1 MKRKRQMWEVI
12 EGGLLTTVQD
22 LGRPGYY
29 AMGVSPSGAFDAFSL
44 KVGNLLLRNELGEA
58 GLEVLLPGLRM
69 KALSEMAIAITGG
82 DLSPTLNGQPVQ
94 MWRVIG
100 VHRGDILHLS
110 QLKTGCRA
118 YIAISGGIDV
128 PLVFGSKSTL
138 LHGKLGGYEGR
149 SLKKGDLVNLGR
161 KGASPS
167 ELEGRKAAPPL
178 VRQFGKTFQINV
190 VRGLEDFL
198 FTPESIEIFFSAEWK
213 VSPKANRLGV
223 RYRGPRLSF
232 KPRSQAVDHE
242 AGSDPSNILDDLIPT
257 GGIQVPA
264 GLEPTIL
271 CVDGPS
277 TGGYAKIGTVIS
289 SSISWIGQSKPGDST
304 FFKEVSLDEAYRIL
318 KEEAALFHEGLVLT

>member
-1 MKRKRQMWEVI
+1 MWEVI

-29 AMGVSPSGAFDAFSL
+29 AMGVAPSGAFDAFSL

-100 VHRGDILHLS
+100 VHKGDVLHLS
-110 QLKTGCRA
+110 KLRTGCRA
-118 YIAISGGIDV
+118 YITIAGGIDV
-128 PLVFGSKSTL
+128 PLVLGSKSTL
-138 LHGKLGGYEGR
+138 LHAKLGGYEGR
-149 SLKKGDLVNLGR
+149 SLKKGDLLNLGS
-161 KGASPS
+161 KGAPPS

-178 VRQFGKTFQINV
+178 VRQFGKTFRINV

-198 FTPESIEIFFSAEWK
+198 FTSESIEIFFSSEWK

-223 RYRGPRLSF
+223 RYRGPGLSF
-232 KPRSQAVDHE
+232 KPRSRGVDHE

-318 KEEAALFHEGLVLT
+318 KEEEALFREDSIIL

>member
-1 MKRKRQMWEVI
+1 MWEVI

-44 KVGNLLLRNELGEA
+44 KVGNLLLKNELGEA
-58 GLEVLLPGLRM
+58 GLEVLLPGLWM

-100 VHRGDILHLS
+100 VHRGDVLHLS

-118 YIAISGGIDV
+118 YITISGGIDV

-149 SLKKGDLVNLGR
+149 SLKKGDLVNLGS

-178 VRQFGKTFQINV
+178 VRQFGKTFRINV

-198 FTPESIEIFFSAEWK
+198 FTPESIEIFFSSEWK

-232 KPRSQAVDHE
+232 KPRSRGVDHE

-318 KEEAALFHEGLVLT
+318 KEEEALFREDSIIL

>member
-1 MKRKRQMWEVI
+1 MWEVI
-12 EGGLLTTVQD
+12 EGGLMTTVQD

-44 KVGNLLLRNELGEA
+44 KVGNLLLKNELGEA

-69 KALSEMAIAITGG
+69 KALSEMAITITGG

-100 VHRGDILHLS
+100 VHRGDVLHFS
-110 QLKTGCRA
+110 KWRTGCRA
-118 YIAISGGIDV
+118 YITISGGIDV

-138 LHGKLGGYEGR
+138 LQGKLGGYEGR
-149 SLKKGDLVNLGR
+149 SLKEGDLVKVGT

-178 VRQFGKTFQINV
+178 VRQFGKTFEIRV

-198 FTPESIEIFFSAEWK
+198 FTPESIEIFFSSEWK

-289 SSISWIGQSKPGDST
+289 SGISWIGQSKPGDST

-318 KEEAALFHEGLVLT
+318 KEEEGLFHEGMVIT

>member
-1 MKRKRQMWEVI
+1 MRRKRQMWEVI
-12 EGGLLTTVQD
+12 EGGLLTTAQD

-29 AMGVSPSGAFDAFSL
+29 SMGVSPSGAFDAFSL

-100 VHRGDILHLS
+100 VHRGDVLHLS

-149 SLKKGDLVNLGR
+149 SLKKGDLVKVGS

-178 VRQFGKTFQINV
+178 VRQFGKTFRINV

-198 FTPESIEIFFSAEWK
+198 FTPESIEIFFSSEWK

-232 KPRSQAVDHE
+232 KPRSRGVDYE

-264 GLEPTIL
+264 GLEHNPLCGRSEHGRVRENRDSHQLQHIL
-271 CVDGPS
+271 DRAV
-277 TGGYAKIGTVIS
+277 
-289 SSISWIGQSKPGDST
+289 
-304 FFKEVSLDEAYRIL
+304 EAGR
-318 KEEAALFHEGLVLT
+318 